1 MNNLEQQQ
9 RHQRHRRKLIM
20 IKDYE
25 GSLYGDYRQKSFQE
39 VWKDVDSF
47 LSDYQGSQIP
57 VNIKNDS
64 ATTLYY
70 LLYGKYGNDIV
81 ASSDINRFKYRVY
94 SIIFQY
100 GPTWEKKLE
109 LQDKIRQLSDDEI
122 MLGGTTIAN
131 TATNPGS
138 KPTTQTTEELKGIG
152 KQNVN
157 KYKKDA
163 LSAYKEYYYSIED
176 DITEKFLDRFNSL
189 FIKIVQPELPL
200 LYEVQE

>member
-1 MNNLEQQQ
+1 
-9 RHQRHRRKLIM
+9 
-20 IKDYE
+20 
-25 GSLYGDYRQKSFQE
+25 
-39 VWKDVDSF
+39 
-47 LSDYQGSQIP
+47 
-57 VNIKNDS
+57 
-64 ATTLYY
+64 
-70 LLYGKYGNDIV
+70 
-81 ASSDINRFKYRVY
+81 
-94 SIIFQY
+94 
-100 GPTWEKKLE
+100 
-109 LQDKIRQLSDDEI
+109 

-152 KQNVN
+152 KQNVS

-200 LYEVQE
+200 LYEEEEYEN

>member
-1 MNNLEQQQ
+1 
-9 RHQRHRRKLIM
+9 M
-20 IKDYE
+20 IKCYD
-25 GSLYGDYRQKSFQE
+25 GSLYGSYRQKSFQE

-57 VNIKNDS
+57 VNIRNDS

-94 SIIFQY
+94 SLIFQY
-100 GPTWEKKLE
+100 GPAWEKKLE
-109 LQDKIRQLSDDEI
+109 LQEKIRQLSEDEI

-163 LSAYKEYYYSIED
+163 LSAYKEYYYSIEE

-189 FIKIVQPELPL
+189 FIKVVQPELPL
-200 LYEVQE
+200 LYEGEEYEN